1 MTARENVVPV
11 LLEKVYQLIQ
21 DKLELSHQPLVTK
34 LAQHLFSNIAD
45 DDLIQRN
52 ESDLYGAVVSLWH
65 HINEKKPEDISVR
78 VFNRLSAAKVGNQL
92 TLLLKLLYRI
102 ARFWWIP
109 SRWR

>member
-1 MTARENVVPV
+1 MHYLCLVSRLKPEIKSPYKTTILMWSVNMTARENVVPV

-52 ESDLYGAVVSLWH
+52 ESDLYGAVVLSLI
-65 HINEKKPEDISVR
+65 HI
-78 VFNRLSAAKVGNQL
+78 
-92 TLLLKLLYRI
+92 
-102 ARFWWIP
+102 
-109 SRWR
+109 